1 MNPTER
7 ELWEKMVSSPFE
19 PAAGSGAGID
29 VDAQLRI
36 AHALEYIAAQ
46 IGPIRSKPRRALSDL
61 ELARRIA
68 YSLVEAAESTDATP
82 EDMELAKRIAHILQ
96 AAKP

>member
-46 IGPIRSKPRRALSDL
+46 IGQIRSKPRALSDL

>member
-7 ELWEKMVSSPFE
+7 EDWEKRVSNPFE
-19 PAAGSGAGID
+19 PPPDSGTHID
-29 VDAQLRI
+29 VNTQLRI

-68 YSLVEAAESTDATP
+68 YSLVEAAESTDATL